1 MKVNYQKT
9 LPKTAEFIF
18 TAEWWYSPVS
28 TRIDNYH
35 VVKDKSKNYWVLWLT
50 WFDDNWWRDE
60 EKVLTQIPISEAKDI
75 KTAASILVAK
85 SWKEEIGEY
94 ELDHPE
100 FISQTGL
107 LDMDEIK
114 VIVNDI
120 WAGENN

>member
-1 MKVNYQKT
+1 M
-9 LPKTAEFIF
+9 
-18 TAEWWYSPVS
+18 S